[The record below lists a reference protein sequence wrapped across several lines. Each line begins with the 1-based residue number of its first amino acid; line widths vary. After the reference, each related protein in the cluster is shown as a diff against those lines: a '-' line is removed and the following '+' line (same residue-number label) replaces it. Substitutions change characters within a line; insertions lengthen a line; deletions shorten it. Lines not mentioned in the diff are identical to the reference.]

1 MTENEI
7 ASMFRGGIQSVD
19 LSKIRCSAEDK
30 KKSGIDKENK
40 LSDVYR
46 NKYRIPL
53 NREILKDHGVF
64 FPRALSDELLFELRL
79 PPASNVVIGSDE
91 TQLAYELNNIQL

>member
-1 MTENEI
+1 
-7 ASMFRGGIQSVD
+7 MFRGGIQSVD

-53 NREILKDHGVF
+53 NREIQELFLMSF
-64 FPRALSDELLFELRL
+64 FSNSGFHL
-79 PPASNVVIGSDE
+79 PAM
-91 TQLAYELNNIQL
+91 L